1 VGTTRKGFEWK
12 LAEKP
17 QANEVVVLTPVA
29 HLVKHVHIKDVI
41 GKEAVALGKGAV
53 NLMECLRILKKNG
66 FEGVLSYETEGNQTE
81 EEAKKM
87 IAESRT
93 FMIDALKQIG

>member
-1 VGTTRKGFEWK
+1 M
-12 LAEKP
+12 
-17 QANEVVVLTPVA
+17 
-29 HLVKHVHIKDVI
+29 
-41 GKEAVALGKGAV
+41 ALGKGAV
-53 NLMECLRILKKNG
+53 NLMECLRILKKKG

-93 FMIDALKQIG
+93 YMINALKQLG